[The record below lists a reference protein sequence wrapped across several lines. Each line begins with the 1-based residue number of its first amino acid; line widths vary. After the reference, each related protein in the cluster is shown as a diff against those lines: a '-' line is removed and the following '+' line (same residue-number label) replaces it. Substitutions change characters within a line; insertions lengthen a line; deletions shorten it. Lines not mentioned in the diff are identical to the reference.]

1 MKQKFILIIIV
12 SMIKVSNIII
22 SSIMV
27 SIKDSK
33 DSMIIKVI
41 KFTIFVMFKES

>member
-27 SIKDSK
+27 SIKDIK